1 MHNIINL
8 IINAL
13 DRIPAKTYI
22 ATRAERQRRI
32 SQTDFT
38 TSSTHVDRA
47 GYATST
53 HRPLIE
59 PPPHSTRPGDVPTTS
74 DPDSFSP
81 MTFQTPDRVLTST
94 NINIPPC
101 LPPVGNYNKYGF
113 GQDCNGLGA
122 DELSDM
128 SSPPSP
134 PRIIVCFCGRTV
146 EDSDGGIYCSVGE
159 CPRVTTTPCPLAD
172 NSLRPI

>member
-1 MHNIINL
+1 VHNIINL

-94 NINIPPC
+94 NI
-101 LPPVGNYNKYGF
+101 KYGF